1 MAFDPENPRT
11 EDREFHPEQA
21 SLNRITTD
29 LARVESRDD
38 LAEFPD
44 DNAKETFVRSLD
56 VVEDQIRRI
65 REKIG

>member
-1 MAFDPENPRT
+1 MAFDPEHPRT
-11 EDREFHPEQA
+11 EDRAFHPEQA

-38 LAEFPD
+38 FEFPD
-44 DNAKETFVRSLD
+44 DNARETFVRSLE
-56 VVEDQIRRI
+56 VAKDQIERI

>member
-1 MAFDPENPRT
+1 MAFDPEHPRT
-11 EDREFHPEQA
+11 EDRGFHPEQN